1 MTTSIVG
8 AIILIAVGILLIFAA
23 DRLPSP
29 WRFLV
34 YGVVIII
41 GLVWLLQAT
50 GLLAILLLGPR
61 LPAPPLAFWPQRKTG
76 HFRPALLRRT
86 FGSACILP
94 ESAFCMPLPLP
105 HLGQ

>member
-29 WRFLV
+29 WRYLV
-34 YGVVIII
+34 YGVVIVI

-50 GLLAILLLGPR
+50 GLLAQTTNPLLGGFKER
-61 LPAPPLAFWPQRKTG
+61 W
-76 HFRPALLRRT
+76 ALVMLNGLVNGVRDFIGR
-86 FGSACILP
+86 FL
-94 ESAFCMPLPLP
+94 
-105 HLGQ
+105 

>member
-29 WRFLV
+29 WRYLV

-50 GLLAILLLGPR
+50 GLLAILVWSRKRAVAPTEIC
-61 LPAPPLAFWPQRKTG
+61 LPTKKPPKRVPVLIWKA
-76 HFRPALLRRT
+76 AY
-86 FGSACILP
+86 ILP
-94 ESAFCMPLPLP
+94 ESAFCVPLPLP
-105 HLGQ
+105 QAWR